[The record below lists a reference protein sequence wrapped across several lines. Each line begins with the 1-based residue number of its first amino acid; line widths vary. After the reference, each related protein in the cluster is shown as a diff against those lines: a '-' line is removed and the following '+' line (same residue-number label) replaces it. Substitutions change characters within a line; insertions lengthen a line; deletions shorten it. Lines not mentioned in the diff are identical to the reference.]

1 MQFPGS
7 IKFKE
12 NFGHKFRFGIL
23 MMLVI
28 FFGVLIDI
36 NFSMIKETKEYIFA
50 AVENVPSKT
59 VALILGARV
68 YSDERMS
75 SILFD
80 RVQTG
85 LELYKSGRV
94 KKLLLSGD
102 HGTKN
107 YDEVNTMKEY
117 LLDKGVPAEDIF
129 LDHAGF
135 DTYDSFYRAKE
146 IFGVYDVTVV
156 TQAFHLPR
164 AVYIGRALGMEVIGV
179 VADKQKYLSEFTN
192 NAREILAR
200 VKAFGVVHLNLRPK
214 FLGQKI
220 PITGDSKLSWD

>member
-12 NFGHKFRFGIL
+12 NFGHKFQFGIL